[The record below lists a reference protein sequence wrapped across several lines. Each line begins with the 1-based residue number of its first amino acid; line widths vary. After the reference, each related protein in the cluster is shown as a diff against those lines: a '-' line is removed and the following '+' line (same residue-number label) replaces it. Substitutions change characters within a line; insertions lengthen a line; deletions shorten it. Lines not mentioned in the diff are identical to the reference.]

1 MGGHR
6 LGCILGCSAKRQKG
20 RMGSNALV
28 FIFYKRVRLQDLKGG
43 LNHLTWYLS
52 QSETAPMWLAFFMS
66 FSLTPGHFYLSLLER
81 SAVPELNTVR

>member
-1 MGGHR
+1 
-6 LGCILGCSAKRQKG
+6 
-20 RMGSNALV
+20 MGSNALV

-66 FSLTPGHFYLSLLER
+66 FSLTPGCFYLSLLEL
-81 SAVPELNTVR
+81 SAVPELNTVC